1 MKGQKVTARK
11 KLSEELENLKSLMM
25 KMSTLATASVE
36 KAVKSLARQDIS
48 LANKVIK
55 EDDKLDE
62 LELKIENKC
71 MHLIALQQPMA
82 KDLRVIGSC
91 LKIITDLERIGDRAA
106 DIAQTTIKLAGRPL
120 IKPLVDIPRMAEI
133 AIAMI
138 KDSVKAFREENS
150 LLAWGLGERD
160 DEVDKLAHQ
169 VNRELLSFVVEDPK
183 KTSDAFLLMFVASF
197 LERIADH
204 ATNIAERVIYME
216 RGERVKIN

>member
-1 MKGQKVTARK
+1 MKEPTVKVRK
-11 KLSEELENLKSLMM
+11 RLSEELEDLKSLMVE
-25 KMSTLATASVE
+25 MSSLATASVE
-36 KAVKSLARQDIS
+36 KAVRSLAKQDVN

-55 EDDKLDE
+55 EDDKIDALE
-62 LELKIENKC
+62 LEIENKC

-91 LKIITDLERIGDRAA
+91 LKIITDLERVGDRAA
-106 DIAQTTIKLAGRPL
+106 DIAQITKQLAGRPL
-120 IKPLVDIPRMAEI
+120 IKPLVDIPRMAEL
-133 AIAMI
+133 AIAMV
-138 KDSVKAFREENS
+138 KDSVRAFKEENS

-169 VNRELLSFVVEDPK
+169 VNRELFSFVVEDPK
-183 KTSDAFLLMFVASF
+183 KISDAFRLMFVASF

>member
-1 MKGQKVTARK
+1 MKEPTVKVRK
-11 KLSEELENLKSLMM
+11 RLAEELDDLKSLMIE
-25 KMSTLATASVE
+25 MSSLATASVE
-36 KAVKSLARQDIS
+36 KAVESLAKQDVS

-55 EDDKLDE
+55 EDDKIDA
-62 LELKIENKC
+62 LEFEIENKC

-91 LKIITDLERIGDRAA
+91 LKIITDLERVGDRAA
-106 DIAQTTIKLAGRPL
+106 DIAQITKQLAGRPL
-120 IKPLVDIPRMAEI
+120 IKPLVDIPRMAEL
-133 AIAMI
+133 AIAMV
-138 KDSVKAFREENS
+138 KDSVRAFKEENS

-160 DEVDKLAHQ
+160 DEVDKLANQ
-169 VNRELLSFVVEDPK
+169 VNRELFSFVVEDPK
-183 KTSDAFLLMFVASF
+183 KISDAFRLMLVASF